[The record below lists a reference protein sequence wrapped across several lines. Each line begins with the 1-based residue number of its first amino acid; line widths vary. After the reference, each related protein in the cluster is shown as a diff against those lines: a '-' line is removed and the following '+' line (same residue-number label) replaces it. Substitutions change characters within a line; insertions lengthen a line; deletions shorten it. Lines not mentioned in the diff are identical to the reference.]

1 VATPAIFGC
10 QSLRFGEF
18 AAMNRVVLTTAG
30 TVSWSRAGWRVLA
43 LTAGQI
49 LCGAGLAMADE
60 PAGERSVDVAACIG
74 QLASPQ
80 FAQREDAARQLVQ
93 AGRAALPPLERA
105 IAAGDLEVATRA
117 VEIVREMMDADDEEL
132 TAAARRFLERLAEQD
147 VSPVARL
154 AESALEFQ
162 LVGMAQAAR
171 EQLEACGVVIRD
183 RGPLGGGRGLEVEF
197 NTAWRGTVDDWRQ
210 LPLLRGVGMVSVHGV
225 KIDEPVVAVL
235 GRLRTVRRLD
245 LFGTGIDDAQA
256 TALRGRLPETE
267 IDIRKG
273 GKLGVGC
280 DAFGGPC
287 VITLVQPGSAADRA
301 GIRPGDGVVAANGDP
316 VGSFAAL
323 TAKLAEHGPGDPVK
337 LAVVRQ
343 AADGPPEK
351 FERTVNL
358 DAW

>member
-1 VATPAIFGC
+1 
-10 QSLRFGEF
+10 
-18 AAMNRVVLTTAG
+18 MKRVVPTTA
-30 TVSWSRAGWRVLA
+30 RAAWEAGDGWLLPA
-43 LTAGQI
+43 LWWAGVA
-49 LCGAGLAMADE
+49 LCTIGSAAAAE
-60 PAGERSVDVAACIG
+60 PTTDQPIDVAACIG

-105 IAAGDLEVATRA
+105 IAAGDLEVTTRA

-132 TAAARRFLERLAEQD
+132 TAAARRFLERLAEQE

-171 EQLEACGVVIRD
+171 ERLEACGVVIRD

-197 NTAWRGTVDDWRQ
+197 NAAWRGTIDDWRQ

-225 KIDEPVVAVL
+225 KLDEPVVAVL
-235 GRLRTVRRLD
+235 GRLRSVRRID
-245 LFGTGIDDAQA
+245 LFGTGVDDAQA
-256 TALRGRLPETE
+256 TALRTRLPETE

-280 DAFGGPC
+280 DALGGPC

-301 GIRPGDGVVAANGDP
+301 GIRPGDVVAAADGAP
-316 VGSFAAL
+316 VGSFTEL

-337 LAVVRQ
+337 LAIVRQ
-343 AADGPPEK
+343 TADGAPEK

>member
-1 VATPAIFGC
+1 
-10 QSLRFGEF
+10 
-18 AAMNRVVLTTAG
+18 MNRVVPTTTGGA
-30 TVSWSRAGWRVLA
+30 SWTRPGRCVVGLVLVA
-43 LTAGQI
+43 
-49 LCGAGLAMADE
+49 CGSAV
-60 PAGERSVDVAACIG
+60 AGEPDAERAIDVAACIRD
-74 QLASPQ
+74 LASPQ
-80 FAQREDAARQLVQ
+80 FAQREDAARRLVE
-93 AGRAALPPLERA
+93 AGRPALPPLERA

-132 TAAARRFLERLAEQD
+132 TTAARRFLERLAEQE

-171 EQLEACGVVIRD
+171 ERLEACGVVIRD
-183 RGPLGGGRGLEVEF
+183 RGPLAGGRGLEVEF
-197 NTAWRGTVDDWRQ
+197 NAAWRGTVDDWRQ

-235 GRLRTVRRLD
+235 GRLRSVRRLD

-256 TALRGRLPETE
+256 TTLRTRLPETE

-280 DAFGGPC
+280 DALGGPC

-301 GIRPGDGVVAANGDP
+301 GIRPGDVVVGASGDP
-316 VGSFAAL
+316 VGSFAEL
-323 TAKLAEHGPGDPVK
+323 TAKLAEHGPGEPVK
-337 LAVVRQ
+337 LAIVRQ